1 MVCLH
6 FPNGSPF
13 EKYGGFDFGLDGWFF
28 FILIEFESL
37 EMTIPLLSKVMI
49 IMMSLF
55 ISRSLKFYPNYWLT
69 F

>member
-1 MVCLH
+1 
-6 FPNGSPF
+6 
-13 EKYGGFDFGLDGWFF
+13 
-28 FILIEFESL
+28 LIEFESL